1 MPRPSKP
8 TALARLG
15 EAIATLIDQ
24 AVGALLPQPEPDRIP
39 VRVRERR

>member
-8 TALARLG
+8 TVLARLG
-15 EAIATLIDQ
+15 EAVADLVQNVFDTLR
-24 AVGALLPQPEPDRIP
+24 PRPKPDPIP

>member
-8 TALARLG
+8 TVLARLG
-15 EAIATLIDQ
+15 EAIATLIDG
-24 AVGALLPQPEPDRIP
+24 VIGALLPQPEPDPIP